1 MRPYNCNCFFE
12 TKTKQLEKRNE
23 KLLEQNRELVEALT
37 ALFNST
43 YGNYTGQ
50 SYNQNSSHI
59 VDKTWGVLLK
69 HSKDV

>member
-23 KLLEQNRELVEALT
+23 KLLEQNRELVEALRHLT
-37 ALFNST
+37 DETST
-43 YGNYTGQ
+43 ELTFTEVWTNA
-50 SYNQNSSHI
+50 
-59 VDKTWGVLLK
+59 VKVVEK